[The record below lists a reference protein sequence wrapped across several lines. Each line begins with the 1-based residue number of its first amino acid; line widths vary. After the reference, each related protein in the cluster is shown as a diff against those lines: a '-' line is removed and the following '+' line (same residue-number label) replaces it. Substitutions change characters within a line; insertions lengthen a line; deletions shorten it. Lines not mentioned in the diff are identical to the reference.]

1 MTETRRLKNVVI
13 FIQTIL
19 SFVLSGK
26 IANICNDI
34 ARKYVNVTVNNKVTS
49 NKTKHREAGK
59 ELRDLT
65 KSFTSNNKRILY
77 FVRKNAL

>member
-1 MTETRRLKNVVI
+1 M
-13 FIQTIL
+13 
-19 SFVLSGK
+19 LSGK
-26 IANICNDI
+26 IVNICNDI
-34 ARKYVNVTVNNKVTS
+34 ARKYGNVTVNNKVTS